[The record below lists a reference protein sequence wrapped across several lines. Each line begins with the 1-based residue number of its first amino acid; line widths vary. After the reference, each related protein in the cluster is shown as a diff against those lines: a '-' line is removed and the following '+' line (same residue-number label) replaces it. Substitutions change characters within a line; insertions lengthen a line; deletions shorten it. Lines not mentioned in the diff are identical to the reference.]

1 MISIQEAL
9 NIVLENIP
17 SPQVEEVKLID
28 ALGKKLAEDVYSPF
42 PSPIFDNS
50 VMDGYAVKWEDGQK
64 EKPLKIIG
72 KSRAGISFKGEV
84 KNGETVAISTGAK
97 IPDGADTIIP
107 IEDIEKNEN
116 EILVKKAGKKSQYV
130 RLTGEEYKTDKL
142 LIQKDTDLSSA
153 QLALLASTGRLKVR
167 VYKSPAVSII
177 TTGNELSRGSGNLEE
192 GKIFDSNSIM
202 LAAAVKECRGNLVS
216 STLVEDDL
224 SSITEVLERAEEI
237 SDIILFT
244 GGVSVGEFDYV
255 KRAARECGFKE
266 LFWGVKQKPG
276 KPLFFGVKEGSLRVK
291 LLFGLPGNPVSAYI
305 CFFHYAAHA
314 IYRLNCSEL
323 LHKKIY
329 APSSKKI
336 VNNKDRAQMLRIK
349 LINEDNS
356 LKFKA
361 LNKQDSY
368 MLTSISEAD
377 GYIIVEEKQV
387 IEKDSLVE
395 IFLFPGRW

>member
-28 ALGKKLAEDVYSPF
+28 ALGKKLAEDIYSPF
-42 PSPIFDNS
+42 PSPRFDNS
-50 VMDGYAVKWEDGQK
+50 IMDGYAVKWEDCQK
-64 EKPLKIIG
+64 EKPLKITG
-72 KSRAGISFKGEV
+72 KSRAGISFKGKI
-84 KNGETVAISTGAK
+84 KNGEAVAISTGAR
-97 IPDGADTIIP
+97 IPDGADTVIP

-116 EILVKKAGKKSQYV
+116 EILIKKAGNKSQYI
-130 RLTGEEYKTDKL
+130 RFTGEEYEADKL
-142 LIQKDTDLSSA
+142 LVQKDTELSSA
-153 QLALLASTGRLKVR
+153 QLALIASIGRLSVK

-177 TTGNELSRGSGNLEE
+177 TTGNELNKDYGELAE

-202 LAAAVKECRGNLVS
+202 LAAAIKECRGNLVS

-224 SSITEVLERAEEI
+224 SSITELLERAEEI

-255 KRAARECGFKE
+255 KKAAKECGFKE

-276 KPLFFGVKEGSLRVK
+276 KPLFFAVKPGSHRVK

-305 CFFHYAAHA
+305 CFFHYTAHV
-314 IYRLNCSEL
+314 IYRMSCSEL

-329 APSSKKI
+329 APSSQKI
-336 VNNKDRAQMLRIK
+336 VNDKDRAQMLRIK
-349 LINEDNS
+349 LVNEDNS
-356 LKFKA
+356 LKFKV
-361 LNKQDSY
+361 LNRQDSY

-387 IEKDSLVE
+387 IKKDSIAE